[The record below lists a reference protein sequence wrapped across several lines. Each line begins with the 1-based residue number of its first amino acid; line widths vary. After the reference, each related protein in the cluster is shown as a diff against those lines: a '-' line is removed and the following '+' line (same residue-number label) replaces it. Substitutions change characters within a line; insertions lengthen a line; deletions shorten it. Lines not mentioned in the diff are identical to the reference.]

1 MQQMVESELA
11 RNPSSRS
18 LAGSMSMASFYNVT
32 PDIQEAGDESRREM
46 RTQASHSSLSF
57 LKTAK
62 SEAMDML
69 HGSNGQHYFMKSAWG
84 IDEGQAE
91 MDAAAV
97 MEGDSGIGAAMAHK
111 ILMQKK
117 SQQ

>member
-1 MQQMVESELA
+1 
-11 RNPSSRS
+11 
-18 LAGSMSMASFYNVT
+18 
-32 PDIQEAGDESRREM
+32 
-46 RTQASHSSLSF
+46 
-57 LKTAK
+57 
-62 SEAMDML
+62 
-69 HGSNGQHYFMKSAWG
+69 MKSAWG

-91 MDAAAV
+91 MDSAAV